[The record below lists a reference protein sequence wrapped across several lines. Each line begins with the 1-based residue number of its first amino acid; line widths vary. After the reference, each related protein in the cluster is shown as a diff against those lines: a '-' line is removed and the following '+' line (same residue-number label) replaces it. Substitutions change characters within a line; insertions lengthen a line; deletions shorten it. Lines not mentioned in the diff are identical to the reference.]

1 MVMMA
6 HAVSLDRRL
15 VRGQAMVV
23 RVVMGLCMPV
33 RVSIRVDMCMSMSMY
48 VSMAMRVPV
57 RMRCLTSGVAPEK
70 QHTAHPGN
78 DQARKYTK
86 PWVEALRD
94 HIA

>member
-1 MVMMA
+1 MMV

-23 RVVMGLCMPV
+23 RVVMGLGMPV
-33 RVSIRVDMCMSMSMY
+33 RVTIRVNMCMSMSMH

-57 RMRCLTSGVAPEK
+57 RMRCLTSGITPEK
-70 QHTAHPGN
+70 QRTAYPGN
-78 DQARKYTK
+78 DQARKEAQ
-86 PWVEALRD
+86 PRVEALRD

>member
-1 MVMMA
+1 MMV

-15 VRGQAMVV
+15 VRDQAMVV
-23 RVVMGLCMPV
+23 RVVMGLGMPV
-33 RVSIRVDMCMSMSMY
+33 RVTIRVDMCMAMGMH

-57 RMRCLTSGVAPEK
+57 RMRCLTPGVAPEK
-70 QHTAHPGN
+70 QHTAHPSN

-86 PWVEALRD
+86 PRVEALRD

>member
-1 MVMMA
+1 MMV

-15 VRGQAMVV
+15 VRDQVIVV

-33 RVSIRVDMCMSMSMY
+33 RVTICVDMCRSMGMH

-57 RMRCLTSGVAPEK
+57 RMYCLTSGIAPEK
-70 QHTAHPGN
+70 QHTAHPSN

>member
-1 MVMMA
+1 MVMMV
-6 HAVSLDRRL
+6 HAVSLDRD
-15 VRGQAMVV
+15 QAMVV
-23 RVVMGLCMPV
+23 RVVMGMCMPV
-33 RVSIRVDMCMSMSMY
+33 RVTVRVDMCMSMGMH
-48 VSMAMRVPV
+48 VAMAMRVPV
-57 RMRCLTSGVAPEK
+57 CMRCLTFGVAPEK